1 MTESLPPLLA
11 DFIESVNAHDAEAF
25 IAAFATDGVVDDWG
39 REFVGPEAI
48 VRWSDREFIGSAGT
62 LRVISIT
69 RHGQQTVVVGDW
81 RSTHANGVSAFT
93 FDVAGDKISR
103 MTIRE
108 G

>member
-11 DFIESVNAHDAEAF
+11 DFITSVNAHDADAF
-25 IAAFATDGVVDDWG
+25 IAAFTSDGVVDDWG
-39 REFVGPEAI
+39 REFVGHEAI

-69 RHGQQTVVVGDW
+69 RQGPRTTVVGDW

>member
-11 DFIESVNAHDAEAF
+11 DFIASVNAHDAEAF
-25 IAAFATDGVVDDWG
+25 IAAFAPDGVVDDWG
-39 REFVGPEAI
+39 REFVGPDAI
-48 VRWSDREFIGSAGT
+48 VRWSDREFIGSVGT

-69 RHGQQTVVVGDW
+69 RQGPRTTVVGDW